1 MNMNENTFLH
11 VEAILKQNEKF
22 LDSKGEI
29 IKASVRD
36 AAIKFDEDLIVSLI
50 SDEKTKEQFFKT
62 ISTAMVFDY
71 RKFIDYIEDKNFL
84 IDSYTKFSNKI
95 GLTISNKHLRQID
108 DVSLVFPFKDCVLEG
123 GQSKEE
129 EKRKEIFFNEIL
141 AKDEIN
147 KLLDQKILTNGKK
160 YFYDN
165 NELQETTDITF
176 SRNKEG
182 LIQDNLIIKG
192 NNLLALHTLKSN
204 FEGKV
209 KLIYIDPPFNTDSDE
224 FNYNDTFT
232 HSTWLT
238 FMKNRLEIAKDLLAT
253 DGFICVHV
261 GNEQASYIQ
270 VLLDEIFKRE
280 NYLNHITMTTN
291 AASGFKATS
300 AKIFSTANHIFC
312 YSKSPKTSIPNKIY
326 VSKEY
331 DTNYKFYLI
340 NPEDEYSKW
349 KYQNIL
355 EAIVENEGFEDLKTF
370 KSTFSKDDIFQKT
383 KIFAN
388 ANKERVFRTAAVGG
402 GALKKRK
409 ATINK
414 SKKERNI
421 VMQHPNEDVEG
432 FYILN
437 GEQIVFW
444 KNVFHEVDGTTMP
457 ATTLTDVWTDIGFT
471 GIASEGGITLKNG
484 KKPEQ
489 LLKRIIDL
497 FTNEN
502 DIVMDYHLGSG
513 TTCAVAHKMNRQ
525 YIGIEQLDYG
535 KNDSVER
542 LKNVISGD
550 KSGVSKILR
559 WKGGGDFIYLELD
572 KYNQRFID
580 DLSCATEKN
589 ILNIFEE
596 IKEKSFLNYDVN
608 MQELKKYS
616 TEFNDLSLEDKK
628 ELLVSLL
635 NKNQL
640 YRNLSEIDDKEFEIK
655 DEVKALN
662 KAFYTTVR
670 D

>member
-1 MNMNENTFLH
+1 MNENTFLH
-11 VEAILKQNEKF
+11 VETILKQNEKF
-22 LDSKGEI
+22 MDSKGEI

-50 SDEKTKEQFFKT
+50 SDTKTKEQFFKT
-62 ISTAMVFDY
+62 ISSAMVFDY

-84 IDSYTKFSNKI
+84 LDSYTKFSNKI
-95 GLTISNKHLRQID
+95 GLTISNKHIKQID
-108 DVSLVFPFKDCVLEG
+108 DVVLTFPFKDCILEG

-129 EKRKEIFFNEIL
+129 EKRKEIFFNESL

-147 KLLDQKILTNGKK
+147 KLLDQKILTKGKR
-160 YFYDN
+160 YFSEN
-165 NELQETTDITF
+165 NELLESTDITF
-176 SRNKEG
+176 SRNEEG

-204 FEGKV
+204 FAGKV
-209 KLIYIDPPFNTDSDE
+209 KLIYIDPPFNTESDE

-238 FMKNRLEIAKDLLAT
+238 FMKNRLEIAKELLAP

-261 GNEQASYIQ
+261 GNEQASYTQ

-312 YSKSPKTSIPNKIY
+312 YSKSPKVSIPNKIY
-326 VSKEY
+326 VAKEY

-349 KYQNIL
+349 KYQNVL
-355 EAIVENEGFEDLKTF
+355 EVIAKNEGYEDLKTF
-370 KSTFSKDDIFQKT
+370 KANFSKDDLFQKT
-383 KIFAN
+383 KLFAN
-388 ANKERVFRTAAVGG
+388 ANKERIFRTAAVGG
-402 GALKKRK
+402 GALIKRK
-409 ATINK
+409 AIINK

-444 KNVFHEVDGTTMP
+444 KNVFHEVDGKMIP
-457 ATTLTDVWTDIGFT
+457 ASTLTDVWTDIGFT
-471 GIASEGGITLKNG
+471 GIASEGGVTLKNG

-497 FTNEN
+497 FTNEK

-525 YIGIEQLDYG
+525 YIGIEQLYYG

-542 LKNVISGD
+542 LKNVVSGD
-550 KSGVSKILR
+550 KSGVSKILK
-559 WKGGGDFIYLELD
+559 WEGGGTFICLELD
-572 KYNQRFID
+572 KYNQKFID
-580 DLSCATEKN
+580 DLSTATEKS
-589 ILNIFEE
+589 ILNIFKD
-596 IKEKSFLNYDVN
+596 IKKKSFLNYDVN
-608 MQELKKYS
+608 IQEIEKHSK
-616 TEFNDLSLEDKK
+616 EFNALCLEEKK

-640 YRNLSEIDDKEFEIK
+640 YKNLSEIDDKEFEIK
-655 DEVKALN
+655 DEIKALN
-662 KAFYTTVR
+662 REFYMTGK